1 MFNTTKDTTRHV
13 YWNSRERCY
22 VALMSECP
30 TCRAEGA
37 TPAEALANVDRAYV
51 RYEEPC
57 AAVWRDS
64 LRSDAGFVL
73 V

>member
-1 MFNTTKDTTRHV
+1 MLNTIKDTTRHV
-13 YWNSRERCY
+13 YWNGRERCY

-51 RYEEPC
+51 RYEEC
-57 AAVWRDS
+57 DS
-64 LRSDAGFVL
+64 EPRRARVSRDAGFVL